1 MQPTIT
7 MTETPEPHVREAIV
21 GPLIVFNNSRA
32 SQPENYRPLVI
43 ILSDPDTG
51 GILGGLWAE
60 TNFAH
65 LHIDLLFVPETLR
78 GSGLGRQMLLQAERE
93 AKARDCRGAWL
104 DTYSF
109 QARGAPRIRCIWHSR
124 RLSAGS
130 ESYLSAQDLYRGEP
144 RLILTEL
151 RRPVIVIE
159 PADSRSR
166 LTRRRPCTSLRS
178 RQNAARSRRRT
189 SDKRK

>member
-1 MQPTIT
+1 MHPTIT

-109 QARGAPRIRCIWHSR
+109 QARGFYERLGYAVFGILDDYPPGQSRIFLHKTFIAENH
-124 RLSAGS
+124 
-130 ESYLSAQDLYRGEP
+130 D
-144 RLILTEL
+144 
-151 RRPVIVIE
+151 
-159 PADSRSR
+159 
-166 LTRRRPCTSLRS
+166 
-178 RQNAARSRRRT
+178 
-189 SDKRK
+189 